1 MRTVCL
7 GGQHE
12 LQSLQGIN
20 DGGAFQ
26 SRTAGNGVEP
36 PCFAILHRALAAAF
50 GDVERNRERGPAKL
64 VRQGAVAAGNPLGQR
79 PGHAQERHCTTI
91 HIEFLK
97 AEHA

>member
-12 LQSLQGIN
+12 LQSLEGIN

-50 GDVERNRERGPAKL
+50 GDVERNRECGPTKL
-64 VRQGAVAAGNPLGQR
+64 VRQGAVAAGNPPASASASPKNVTAQR
-79 PGHAQERHCTTI
+79 YTSS
-91 HIEFLK
+91 F
-97 AEHA
+97 